1 MVIRAANGPVGSLST
16 DATQQGERFPHST
29 RTKATLGLA
38 CMRMQWM
45 DARMYVRLQL
55 RWDRVS
61 SPPPCLEMDLGVLR
75 GLAGCAG
82 CVALRRVAKREV
94 LVQVNAFIGLTT
106 DPYAPRE
113 WKATSRKAWTQ

>member
-1 MVIRAANGPVGSLST
+1 MVQWGLLVLTQLSRGSAS
-16 DATQQGERFPHST
+16 PHST

-61 SPPPCLEMDLGVLR
+61 SPTPCLEIDLGVLR
-75 GLAGCAG
+75 GLRGLRG
-82 CVALRRVAKREV
+82 LRCVAPGGQARSLGAGKWIHW
-94 LVQVNAFIGLTT
+94 LGH
-106 DPYAPRE
+106 
-113 WKATSRKAWTQ
+113 